1 MRIGESAWPF
11 QTSSSRLDNTAASRQ
26 HDCAPYGAR
35 FALNCGPAQK
45 PSGRWDSLPARGFL
59 SHAALTNVARIRYT
73 WGPQHR
79 LFGLEEAA
87 YRLCLPGVLLS
98 PRIQRILRFAFLMA
112 GVFISSVAASEACS
126 CASFD
131 SPPACELYKK
141 FDIAFVGRA
150 IHVPPNRA
158 GGPVRFRLTQAL
170 KGVAGPEGTVLNEE
184 SGMSCGYQFEEGQ
197 DYVVFA
203 ERNAAGYIDIAPC
216 SDTIWQIRVSR
227 TSPDRIGPQAVSSRR
242 SPLPSRCASRQ
253 RAAASSARSGST
265 CLVRQSRRPDRSP
278 WMGRPSFCRVL
289 RMSAEP
295 RASKAATSSS
305 GLPRG
310 MYQSQRHDAG
320 WSAAGA
326 KRATVRASPGAGR
339 LSVPL
344 IRREHTRSVAIA
356 DARSCGYAPFAAVFD
371 GEIAGSD
378 RPRGWHAC

>member
-1 MRIGESAWPF
+1 M
-11 QTSSSRLDNTAASRQ
+11 
-26 HDCAPYGAR
+26 
-35 FALNCGPAQK
+35 
-45 PSGRWDSLPARGFL
+45 PARGFL

-87 YRLCLPGVLLS
+87 YRVCLPGVLLS
-98 PRIQRILRFAFLMA
+98 PQIQRILRFAFLMA

-170 KGVAGPEGTVLNEE
+170 KGVAGPEVTVLNEE

-216 SDTIWQIRVSR
+216 SDTIWQIRV
-227 TSPDRIGPQAVSSRR
+227 PDFAGPEYRRRSAQAVAFAESLRKPATGGRIFGEVRIDVPFDNHDDGQKSVDGATVILQGPEDERR
-242 SPLPSRCASRQ
+242 TTSIK
-253 RAAASSARSGST
+253 
-265 CLVRQSRRPDRSP
+265 
-278 WMGRPSFCRVL
+278 GRYEF
-289 RMSAEP
+289 
-295 RASKAATSSS
+295 T

-310 MYQSQRHDAG
+310 MYQVSVTMPDGLPPAR
-320 WSAAGA
+320 SARPSEHLLEQGGLS
-326 KRATVRASPGAGR
+326 VR
-339 LSVPL
+339 LS
-344 IRREHTRSVAIA
+344 A
-356 DARSCGYAPFAAVFD
+356 
-371 GEIAGSD
+371 
-378 RPRGWHAC
+378 